1 MKALSAHV
9 FRAYDI
15 RGIVDTDFDPEWVER
30 LGRACGT
37 YFVSHGH
44 GAAVVGFDCRHSS
57 PAYHDA
63 LVRGLLSTG
72 VDVTS
77 VGMVPTPVLYFAV
90 KHLGRKAGVMITASH
105 NPSEYNGFK
114 VVAGEST
121 IHGEEIRRI
130 WELFERGEFASGHG
144 IGCSHD
150 IVPSY
155 IEAITSDVHPARKLK
170 VVVDGGNGAGGELC
184 VEVLRRL
191 GVEVVA
197 QFCEPD
203 GDFPNHHPDPVVE
216 ANMTA
221 LMERVQVERADLGI
235 GLDGDADRLG
245 AVDGRGRLLNGDELL
260 SLYAREM
267 LARRPGETVI
277 ADVKCSHRLFD
288 DIEAHGGK
296 PMMWITGHSVV
307 KARMLEVG
315 APLAGELSGHMF
327 FGDRWFG
334 FDDAIYGAARLV
346 ELLAVSDVPLTD
358 LPGWPPSHA
367 TRELHL
373 PCPEHAK
380 FEVVRRAQA
389 YFCERCTINDIDG
402 ARVIFPD
409 GWGLVRASNTQ
420 PVLVLRFEAQTPER
434 LAEIRAFV
442 EEPLR
447 RWVAELS

>member
-1 MKALSAHV
+1 MKALSSHV

-15 RGIVDTDFDPEWVER
+15 RGIVDVDFDHEWVER

-37 YFVSHGH
+37 YFRAHGMD
-44 GAAVVGFDCRHSS
+44 AAVVGYDCRHSS

-63 LVRGLLSTG
+63 LVGGLLASG

-105 NPSEYNGFK
+105 NPPEYNGFK
-114 VVAGEST
+114 IVAGDST
-121 IHGEEIRRI
+121 IYGEEIRRV
-130 WELFERGEFASGHG
+130 WETFEQGRFVSGRG

-155 IEAITSDVHPARKLK
+155 IDAITSRISLARPLR

-184 VEVLRRL
+184 AEVLRRI
-191 GVEVVA
+191 GADVVP

-203 GDFPNHHPDPVVE
+203 GSFPNHHPDPVVE

-221 LMERVQVERADLGI
+221 LMARVQSEHADLGI

-260 SLYAREM
+260 SLYAREL

-288 DIEAHGGK
+288 DIAAHGGK

-327 FGDRWFG
+327 FGDGWYG
-334 FDDAIYGAARLV
+334 FDDAIYGAARLLA
-346 ELLAVSDVPLTD
+346 LLAAGDTPLSA
-358 LPGWPPSHA
+358 LPGWPPSHG
-367 TRELHL
+367 TRELHM

-380 FEVVRRAQA
+380 FAVVRKAQE
-389 YFCERCTINDIDG
+389 YFSTLCEVNDTDG
-402 ARVIFPD
+402 ARLIFAD

-420 PVLVLRFEAQTPER
+420 PVLVLRFEAATAER
-434 LAEIRAFV
+434 LAEIRALV
-442 EEPLR
+442 ETPLR
-447 RWVAELS
+447 AWIAEFS